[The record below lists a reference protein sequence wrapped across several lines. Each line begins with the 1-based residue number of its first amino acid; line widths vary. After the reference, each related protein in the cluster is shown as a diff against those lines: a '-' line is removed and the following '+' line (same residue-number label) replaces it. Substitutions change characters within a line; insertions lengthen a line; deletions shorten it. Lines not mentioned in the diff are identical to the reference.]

1 MSAVSPDVSDG
12 SRSDTSDGIDRVPRA
27 PVRDRYVDLVR
38 VTAVVAVILG
48 HWFVIAITIR
58 DGRLGGQNVLALLPW
73 THGLTWVFQVVPLF
87 FLVGGYANAASWTSF
102 NNAGAG
108 WTGWLCVRGERLLRP
123 TTIYLATA
131 LLATTVARVGGVD
144 PVVVD
149 DAAWLVAIHLWFLAI
164 YLVVVAAAPM
174 MLAAHRRWGATV
186 VVLLVGAVAAVDVLR
201 LGFDVPHIGML
212 NYALVWAA
220 IHQVGFLWRDGALPH
235 GAVRAAALAGAGLLA
250 LIVMTGPGPYPV
262 SMVNVPGAGLQPT
275 APPGLSILALAA
287 FQAGVVLGLRHPA
300 ERWLA
305 RPRPRAVVARFNGV
319 VMTLFLWHLVP
330 VVVGAAILYATAL
343 IPQAEI
349 GSGSW
354 LALHVVWIAVLAF
367 LLAALVAIFGRFE
380 RRSHT
385 IQPARANGLLAVAA
399 MTAAAVGLAVITLQ
413 GFTEPGALGVPVLG
427 VASYVAALVFLTA
440 AARQRK
446 HDCRSAD
453 PAHEAS
459 GTYPSSRISG

>member
-1 MSAVSPDVSDG
+1 MSAVSSPDVSDG
-12 SRSDTSDGIDRVPRA
+12 PRSATLDGIDRVPTA

-38 VTAVVAVILG
+38 VAAVVAVILG
-48 HWFVIAITIR
+48 HWFVIAITVR
-58 DGRLGGQNVLALLPW
+58 NGRPGGQNVLAVLPW

-87 FLVGGYANAASWTSF
+87 FFVGGYANAASWSAF
-102 NNAGAG
+102 ANAGADWAG
-108 WTGWLCVRGERLLRP
+108 WVCARGERLLRP
-123 TTIYLATA
+123 TTIYLVVA
-131 LLATTVARVGGVD
+131 LLGATVARAAGMD

-174 MLAAHRRWGATV
+174 MLAAHRRRGATV

-220 IHQVGFLWRDGALPH
+220 IHQVGFLWRDGALPQ
-235 GAVRAAALAGAGLLA
+235 GTVRAAALAGAGLVA
-250 LIVMTGPGPYPV
+250 LILLTGPGPYPV
-262 SMVNVPGAGLQPT
+262 SMVNVPGAELQST

-287 FQAGVVLGLRHPA
+287 FQVGVVLALRHPA

-305 RPRPRAVVARFNGV
+305 HSRPRAVVARLNDV

-330 VVVGAAILYATAL
+330 VVLGAVILYATEP
-343 IPQAEI
+343 IPESAI
-349 GSGSW
+349 GSGPW
-354 LALHVVWIAVLAF
+354 LALRVVWIAVLAF

-380 RRSHT
+380 RRPHP
-385 IQPARANGLLAVAA
+385 IQPPRAKGVVAVAA
-399 MTAAAVGLAVITLQ
+399 MAAAAVGLAVITLQ

-427 VASYVAALVFLTA
+427 VASYAAAVIFLAA
-440 AARQRK
+440 AARRNN
-446 HDCRSAD
+446 HNGRSRTA
-453 PAHEAS
+453 
-459 GTYPSSRISG
+459 